1 MAAEKSKG
9 SIVLEILIVVL
20 VIALIATILYPK
32 KIWEQENANTKNC
45 RKHMDQIFKAE
56 LIFQKY
62 HNNYTSSLDELVN
75 FIKKS
80 DSVNLVREYIQADT
94 ALAIQLTKEITQMD
108 PKANLIINNLLADTL
123 MFAILETANYDSNLA
138 VAIFRRLENTAMGN
152 MIKAKMVA
160 DSSDVAN
167 LKMLARTMKAIDI
180 LEPIKND
187 DSLKLVFARMMPEVS
202 IGDQLDTL
210 YVLNRAWAQRIDSAV
225 FATLDDFRTCPT
237 VNREY
242 KIAVIDTSAF
252 KYVHIICPIDSVLD
266 IEQSKNDFVRYYF
279 GHLRIANH
287 GRIETGDRSWA
298 KQ

>member
-32 KIWEQENANTKNC
+32 KIWEQENANTENC

-62 HNNYTSSLDELVN
+62 HNNYTNSLDELVN

-94 ALAIQLTKEITQMD
+94 ALAITLTNEIRQMD
-108 PKANLIINNLLADTL
+108 PKADEIIKNLLADTL
-123 MFAILETANYDSNLA
+123 MYAIIETANYDSNLA
-138 VAIFRRLENTAMGN
+138 VAIFKRLDKSPIANL
-152 MIKAKMVA
+152 IKAKWVA

-167 LKMLARTMKAIDI
+167 LKMLASTMKANDI
-180 LEPIKND
+180 LAPIRDD
-187 DSLKLVFARMMPEVS
+187 DSLKLVFARMMPDVS
-202 IGDQLDTL
+202 VGDQLDTL
-210 YVLNRAWAQRIDSAV
+210 YVLNRAWAERIDSAV
-225 FATLDDFRTCPT
+225 FATLDQFRTCPT

-242 KIAVIDTSAF
+242 KITVIDTSAF
-252 KYVHIICPIDSVLD
+252 KYVHIECPVDSALD

>member
-1 MAAEKSKG
+1 MAAVTSKG

-20 VIALIATILYPK
+20 VIALVATILYPK
-32 KIWEQENANTKNC
+32 KIWEQENANTQNC
-45 RKHMDQIFKAE
+45 RTNMDQIFKAE
-56 LIFQKY
+56 LIYQKY
-62 HNNYTSSLDELVN
+62 HNNYTSNLDQLVN

-80 DSVNLVREYIQADT
+80 DSINLVREYIQADT
-94 ALAIQLTKEITQMD
+94 ALAIKLTKEITQMD
-108 PKANLIINNLLADTL
+108 PKADQIIKDLLADTL

-138 VAIFRRLENTAMGN
+138 SVIFKRLDKTSVGSVIA
-152 MIKAKMVA
+152 AKRVA

-167 LKMLARTMKAIDI
+167 LKILAKAMKASEI

-225 FATLDDFRTCPT
+225 FATLDGFRMCPT

-242 KIAVIDTSAF
+242 KITVIDTSAF
-252 KYVHIICPIDSVLD
+252 KYVHIECPVDSALD
-266 IEQSKNDFVRYYF
+266 IEQSKKDFVRYYF

-287 GRIETGDRSWA
+287 GKIETGDRSWA
-298 KQ
+298 K